1 MGLGDVA
8 EIVIAG
14 VVIIALFGGGA
25 YLMDIFDFIDDEMN
39 SVVIEVE
46 GDEGISSI
54 SGDGK
59 HREGDPVTLSVIV
72 YLGWILDGWYSD
84 TGEFLSKDYEYEF
97 DAKETKLSVRT
108 HRGYGVEIFSMDGA
122 FTEGRNSYEFGES
135 ATVSVSTRSDTK
147 FLGWYDVEGNLLSTK
162 GKYTVPEQK
171 DTTLIAMTD
180 GDDYKGEITRTIT
193 APSDMDPS
201 TITWAINTKYTRDY
215 ADSATGQSF
224 VTHLDPGFY
233 TLTMSGYKTDGTYVK
248 THDDFSIEGD
258 ITSHYHWYYAGKWYS
273 MDWTISSDVFDR
285 FENADVDRSP
295 QDDRSRAAFVNYKSA
310 SVQDVAGSLLELGRG
325 MDEAGYANF
334 VLKFVQRCTE
344 YELDTDFI
352 GIGDYW
358 KCPVQTLMHHKG
370 DCEDTTILYC
380 ALMKA
385 SGFDSALLIY
395 LGGEYIDRGHAAAGV
410 DLDYCPGGTYY
421 YIDGKHYYYCETT
434 GDTNV
439 GDIWELYNKAR
450 IIEIV

>member
-1 MGLGDVA
+1 
-8 EIVIAG
+8 
-14 VVIIALFGGGA
+14 
-25 YLMDIFDFIDDEMN
+25 MDIFDFIDDEMN

-46 GDEGISSI
+46 GDEGVSSI

-59 HREGDPVTLSVIV
+59 HREGDPVTVSVII

-122 FTEGRNSYEFGES
+122 YTEGRNSYEFGES

-147 FLGWYDVEGNLLSTK
+147 FLGWYDVEGNLLSSK

-171 DTTLIAMTD
+171 DITLIAMTD
-180 GDDYKGEITRTIT
+180 GDDYKGEVSRTIT

-233 TLTMSGYKTDGTYVK
+233 TVTMYGYKTDGTYVK
-248 THDDFSIEGD
+248 TRDDLKVEGD
-258 ITSHYHWYYAGKWYS
+258 ITSHYHWRFADRWYS
-273 MDWTISSDVFDR
+273 LDWTISSDAFQDYEDADIDR
-285 FENADVDRSP
+285 FPTKDREYL
-295 QDDRSRAAFVNYKSA
+295 QFVNYKSA
-310 SVQDVAGSLLELGRG
+310 TVRNVASSLLELGRG
-325 MDEAGYANF
+325 MDEVQYANF

-344 YELDTDFI
+344 YEYDGDFN
-352 GIGDYW
+352 GQVEYW
-358 KCPVQTLMHHKG
+358 KFPAQTLMHHKG
-370 DCEDTTILYC
+370 DCEDTTVLYC

-395 LGGEYIDRGHAAAGV
+395 EGEEYIDMGHAAAGV
-410 DLDYCPGGTYY
+410 ALANVPGGTYY
-421 YIDGKHYYYCETT
+421 EYNGKHFYYCETT
-434 GDTNV
+434 SDSSMV
-439 GDIWELYNKAR
+439 GDIWDLYNNTHVV
-450 IIEIV
+450 EIV